1 MGTGHPPS
9 PSAKFKQRP
18 KEPPKIE
25 LTDGI
30 KHEKRILKWDFLLA
44 FSCLI
49 QQFYLLHLLQFFAS
63 FSSQRVTFRSSRPEA
78 FYKKVVFKNFAIL
91 TGKCMCLES
100 FFNKVAGFQAFIKN
114 RLQHRY
120 FPMNIAEIL
129 RAPPILKKICER
141 RLLDI
146 FRIIIHSNVPKSNEK
161 SCNQLLNDFLTEL

>member
-78 FYKKVVFKNFAIL
+78 FYKKVAFKNFAIL
-91 TGKCMCLES
+91 TGKCMCWSL
-100 FFNKVAGFQAFIKN
+100 FLIKLQAF
-114 RLQHRY
+114 RPL
-120 FPMNIAEIL
+120 
-129 RAPPILKKICER
+129 LKTDSST
-141 RLLDI
+141 DI
-146 FRIIIHSNVPKSNEK
+146 F
-161 SCNQLLNDFLTEL
+161 L